1 MHAYYSSRSE
11 SMDCSLRQRNNGNVK
26 KDNNSDDNDEKKN
39 KNFND
44 CDQLN
49 LMEQL
54 MIMSLRKQTTTLLS
68 INVTNE
74 KISVILRGALLIELG
89 LKGYLELDGRGCLRK
104 KLSDRNIIV
113 IKKDKISD
121 FLMNQCINYIS
132 KYNGKYSIKSWLLF
146 LSGQSLNFMM
156 INSHIKLMREKL
168 CKNLVDKGILECG
181 LQTNFIFK
189 MHNFKFRSREE
200 QNKILLLFQR
210 GLLSEYKPDY
220 TKYDSKVLAL
230 IFLTY
235 AGEIENLPTEC
246 LNEDDYVRA
255 INNLYS
261 IKDSNFNEIA
271 RSVDNKFG
279 DLYWGV
285 FDAIKQLF
293 NL

>member
-11 SMDCSLRQRNNGNVK
+11 SMDCSLRQRNSGNVK
-26 KDNNSDDNDEKKN
+26 KDNNNENNDEENYTKYN
-39 KNFND
+39 E
-44 CDQLN
+44 CDHLN

-68 INVTNE
+68 INISNE
-74 KISVILRGALLIELG
+74 KISIILRGALLIELG
-89 LKGYLELDGRGCLRK
+89 LRGYIELDGRGCMRK
-104 KLSDRNIIV
+104 KLCDRNVIV
-113 IKKDKISD
+113 IKNDKISD

-156 INSHIKLMREKL
+156 IHSHIKFMREKL
-168 CKNLVDKGILECG
+168 CKNLVDKGVLECG
-181 LQTNFIFK
+181 LQSNFLFK

-200 QNKILLLFQR
+200 QKKILLLFQK

-220 TKYDSKVLAL
+220 TKYNSRILAL

-246 LNEDDYVRA
+246 LDEDNYVRA

-261 IKDSNFNEIA
+261 IKDSNFNELA
-271 RSVDNKFG
+271 RRVDNKFG